1 MNNEINAPKLIHLRD
16 DQIRHFY
23 SDYLINGRRQES
35 WLIEYVEIE
44 DLTLKSSIRM
54 SDIYLSG
61 TDENK
66 FHLTIFSALEFLSQ
80 LMIIY
85 GHVWA
90 GLSSKSQEGWM
101 VDSEIRALKAIRN
114 PHAIQVEMK
123 MSKTRKRGKTLMCM
137 SEYVLTDDG
146 GGRFEGRLTGFL
158 S

>member
-1 MNNEINAPKLIHLRD
+1 MNNEINVPKSIKLRD

-35 WLIEYVEIE
+35 WSIEYVEIE
-44 DLTLKSSIRM
+44 GMELKSLIRM
-54 SDIYLSG
+54 DNVYLSS
-61 TDENK
+61 TDKNK

-90 GLSSKSQEGWM
+90 GLTSKSQEGWM

-123 MSKTRKRGKTLMCM
+123 MTKPRKRGDTLICM

>member
-1 MNNEINAPKLIHLRD
+1 MNNETNVPKSIKLQD

-35 WLIEYVEIE
+35 WSIEYVEIE
-44 DLTLKSSIRM
+44 GMELKSLIRM
-54 SDIYLSG
+54 GDVYLSS
-61 TDENK
+61 TDKNK

-90 GLSSKSQEGWM
+90 GLTSKSQEGWM

-123 MSKTRKRGKTLMCM
+123 MTKARKRGDTLICM